1 MDKTIAEL
9 KEAFAAPKPF
19 YDDKH
24 FPRGFSRSGHFTLLE
39 SELLQQH
46 GQLLRRLHQQET
58 KPSNPL
64 QQQFLDTFTQHTP
77 PTNRIEK
84 IWAKYLDLTTRKH
97 KVHTLSVQNHSQR
110 TQNHIEQ
117 QEVEPSLD

>member
-9 KEAFAAPKPF
+9 KEAFAASKPF
-19 YDDKH
+19 YDDRH

-46 GQLLRRLHQQET
+46 GHLLRSLQKQEL
-58 KPSNPL
+58 KPINPL
-64 QQQFLDTFTQHTP
+64 QQQFLNTFSQQTP

-84 IWAKYLDLTTRKH
+84 VWSKYLELTTKKH
-97 KVHTLSVQNHSQR
+97 KVHTLSVQNYTHR
-110 TQNHIEQ
+110 TQSNTEQ
-117 QEVEPSLD
+117 PEVEPSLD

>member
-46 GQLLRRLHQQET
+46 GHLLRRLHKQET

-64 QQQFLDTFTQHTP
+64 QQQFFDTFTQHTP
-77 PTNRIEK
+77 PKNRIEK

-97 KVHTLSVQNHSQR
+97 KVHTLSVQNHIHR

>member
-1 MDKTIAEL
+1 MDMTIAEL

-19 YDDKH
+19 YDDKN

-46 GQLLRRLHQQET
+46 GYLLTQLFEQKL
-58 KPSNPL
+58 KPKNTT
-64 QQQFLDTFTQHTP
+64 QQQFVITFLNHKQ

-84 IWAKYLDLTTRKH
+84 VWAKYLDLTTRKH
-97 KVHTLSVQNHSQR
+97 KVHTLSIQKPLAHVQNKS
-110 TQNHIEQ
+110 EP
-117 QEVEPSLD
+117 QEVEPSLE